1 MYFTLNYLYIY
12 ICILCIVEPDC
23 TSTSLRLELYVV
35 FVIVIVIVSSRR
47 GVIFRCLNLNYV
59 GLYTVNTWGT
69 TWVE

>member
-35 FVIVIVIVSSRR
+35 FVIVIVSSRR
-47 GVIFRCLNLNYV
+47 GVIFRYI
-59 GLYTVNTWGT
+59 GLCTVITWGT